1 MNVHLLLLVGVLA
14 VLLPVGVQADPS
26 VSGELELE
34 LLTTEEPLTQ
44 AVLVISES
52 LEPHQERVL
61 KAIGV
66 QIESSEENALFVSLS
81 WKMLQK
87 LRDKDY
93 ITSLGPDFGI
103 QSLPING
110 TLETNVETLFALQS
124 PSTNRG
130 NGIKVTLIDSGITTS
145 DARIGSE
152 IDFTGEGT
160 IDAHDRGSKIAEHI
174 LAINPNATLNSLKI
188 IGTMDEGRAYHAIQ
202 AIDWAIENNTNIIVL
217 GVGGTISNC
226 GSDGLSDAVKKAVDS
241 GILVIAPAGDP
252 TVQSLLSP
260 GCSDKTLSVGLSQS
274 LFPNYPDIVVAGE
287 PFTLGIGMAT
297 AHVTAIATLLW
308 SENPSAS
315 AEKVKK
321 ALLETAEDIGLPVEQ
336 QGFGQ
341 LNPPLAYATFIGLS
355 LEKIGIDLET
365 IDESFLNTDTFKQL
379 MKEEQE
385 RVKEFLKARE
395 EEQKR
400 LAQLAELPPVEVTPD
415 SFWYGIQRFTEN
427 IDLLL
432 TFDEIV
438 RAEKNLSLANKRV
451 AEIIRMQ
458 SEAKTQ
464 FQEQLLADFDRH
476 TADAQTIVLANPELQ
491 AKAADQL
498 VENADVLQNV
508 ANVSTENPTLDNTH
522 ERTLEILSFI
532 EAVDPKKAAEL
543 YFSLSEVTGSSLDEK
558 KNAENFD
565 ILVRQYQETIGK
577 TQQSLQEAK
586 RKGENVSEIEQKI
599 VEQAAN
605 NIATF
610 SKEYQELSQKSKEGA
625 DVVIGASVEILEA
638 NNKGITISP
647 FEFDQLSDSL
657 KEKILQATT
666 EKDIQEVNLK
676 IVEEVEKAG
685 EEAKKKQVE
694 AIQKELEKI
703 EKPIIPLE
711 GSQEGEN
718 SPEVE
723 EEMEDDSDSSGS
735 SGSGGGDEAP
745 LPEGADGTCDGTIT
759 TGIGNNIVI
768 SAGNTCTIG
777 SVTISGNL
785 FVEGTLNANGTTFN
799 GNVNGEE
806 GGSVDISSSQ
816 INGNVDS
823 DDADIELSSST
834 VTGNVDISGGTASIN
849 GNTIAGNLTISST
862 SSCSQS
868 GNTVN
873 GNNSGCP

>member
-1 MNVHLLLLVGVLA
+1 MSLRFLLLAGILA
-14 VLLPVGVQADPS
+14 ILLPVVVQADPS

-44 AVLVISES
+44 AVLVVNEP

-61 KAIGV
+61 KAIGI
-66 QIESSEENALFVSLS
+66 QIESSEDNALFVSLS
-81 WKMLQK
+81 WEMLQK

-103 QSLPING
+103 KLLPVNG
-110 TLETNVETLFALQS
+110 ALETNIENVFGLQS
-124 PSTNRG
+124 APTNRG
-130 NGIKVTLIDSGITTS
+130 NEIKIILIDSGITTS
-145 DARIGSE
+145 DARIGSQ
-152 IDFTGEGT
+152 IDFTEEGT
-160 IDAHDRGSKIAEHI
+160 LDSHDHGSKIAEHI
-174 LAINPNATLNSLKI
+174 LAINPNAILSSLKI
-188 IGTMDEGRAYHAIQ
+188 VGASGEGRAYHAIQ
-202 AIDWAIENNTNIIVL
+202 AIEWAIENKTNIIVL

-252 TVQSLLSP
+252 AVQGLLSP

-274 LFPNYPDIVVAGE
+274 PFFNYPDIVVTGE
-287 PFTLGIGMAT
+287 PSTLGIGMAA
-297 AHVTAIATLLW
+297 AHVTAIAALLW
-308 SENPSAS
+308 SENPSAT
-315 AEKVKK
+315 AEKVEK
-321 ALLETAEDIGLPVEQ
+321 AILETAEDIGLPVEQ

-341 LNPPLAYATFIGLS
+341 LNPPLAYATFVGLS

-365 IDESFLNTDTFKQL
+365 IDESFLNTEAFKQL
-379 MKEEQE
+379 TKEEQE

-400 LAQLAELPPVEVTPD
+400 LAQLAELPPVTVTPD

-432 TFDEIV
+432 TFDETI
-438 RAEKNLSLANKRV
+438 RAEKNLTLANKRV

-464 FQEQLLADFDRH
+464 YQEQLLADFDQH
-476 TADAQTIVLANPELQ
+476 TADVQTIALENPELQ
-491 AKAADQL
+491 AKTADQL

-508 ANVSTENPTLDNTH
+508 ANISSENQALDNTN

-543 YFSLSEVTGSSLDEK
+543 YFSLSEVSGSSLDEK

-565 ILVRQYQETIGK
+565 ILARQYQGTINK
-577 TQQSLQEAK
+577 TQQNIQEAK
-586 RKGENVSEIEQKI
+586 RKGENVAEIEQKI

-638 NNKGITISP
+638 NNKGINISP
-647 FEFDQLSDSL
+647 IEFDQLSDSL

-666 EKDIQEVNLK
+666 EKDVQEVNLK
-676 IVEEVEKAG
+676 IVEEVEKAR
-685 EEAKKKQVE
+685 EEAEKKQAE

-711 GSQEGEN
+711 GSQEEDA
-718 SPEVE
+718 PEVE
-723 EEMEDDSDSSGS
+723 EEIVDNSGGGS
-735 SGSGGGDEAP
+735 SGGGAP
-745 LPEGADGTCDGTIT
+745 LPEGADGTCDGSIT
-759 TGIGNNIVI
+759 TSIGNNIVI
-768 SAGNTCTIG
+768 SAGDTCTIG

-799 GNVNGEE
+799 GNVNGEA

-823 DDADIELSSST
+823 DNADIELSSST
-834 VTGNVDISGGTASIN
+834 VNGNVDISGGSASIS
-849 GNTIAGNLTISST
+849 GNTITGNLTISST

-868 GNTVN
+868 GNNVS

>member
-1 MNVHLLLLVGVLA
+1 MSLRFLLLAGILA
-14 VLLPVGVQADPS
+14 ILLPVVVQADPS

-44 AVLVISES
+44 AVLVVNEP

-61 KAIGV
+61 KAIGI
-66 QIESSEENALFVSLS
+66 QIESSEDNALFVSLS

-103 QSLPING
+103 KLLPVNG
-110 TLETNVETLFALQS
+110 ALETNIESVFGLQS
-124 PSTNRG
+124 APTNRG
-130 NGIKVTLIDSGITTS
+130 NEIRITLIDSGISIS

-152 IDFTGEGT
+152 IDFTEEGT
-160 IDAHDRGSKIAEHI
+160 VDAHNHGSKIAEHI

-188 IGTMDEGRAYHAIQ
+188 IGTSGEGRAYHAIQ

-217 GVGGTISNC
+217 GLGGTISNC
-226 GSDGLSDAVKKAVDS
+226 GSDGLSDAIKKAVDS
-241 GILVIAPAGDP
+241 DILVIAPAGDP
-252 TVQSLLSP
+252 AVQGLLSP

-274 LFPNYPDIVVAGE
+274 PFSNYPDIVVAGE
-287 PFTLGIGMAT
+287 PSTLGIGMAT
-297 AHVTAIATLLW
+297 AHVTAIAALLW
-308 SENPSAS
+308 SENPSAT
-315 AEKVKK
+315 AEKVEK
-321 ALLETAEDIGLPVEQ
+321 AILETAEDIGLPVEQ

-341 LNPPLAYATFIGLS
+341 LNPALAYATFIGLS
-355 LEKIGIDLET
+355 LEKIGINLET
-365 IDESFLNTDTFKQL
+365 IDESFLNTEAFKQL
-379 MKEEQE
+379 TKEEQE

-400 LAQLAELPPVEVTPD
+400 LSQLAELPPVEVTPD

-432 TFDEIV
+432 TFDETI
-438 RAEKNLSLANKRV
+438 RAEKNLTLANKRV

-464 FQEQLLADFDRH
+464 YQEQLLADFDQH
-476 TADAQTIVLANPELQ
+476 TADAQTIALENPELQ
-491 AKAADQL
+491 AKTADQL
-498 VENADVLQNV
+498 VENADVLQNI
-508 ANVSTENPTLDNTH
+508 ANVSNENSTLDNTH
-522 ERTLEILSFI
+522 GRTLEILSFI

-543 YFSLSEVTGSSLDEK
+543 YFSLSEVSGNNLDEK

-565 ILVRQYQETIGK
+565 ILARQYQETISK
-577 TQQSLQEAK
+577 TQQSIQEAK
-586 RKGENVSEIEQKI
+586 RKGENMDEIEQKI
-599 VEQAAN
+599 VEKAADN
-605 NIATF
+605 VATF
-610 SKEYQELSQKSKEGA
+610 AKEYQELSQKSKEGA
-625 DVVIGASVEILEA
+625 DVVIDASVDILKA
-638 NNKGITISP
+638 NNKGISISP

-676 IVEEVEKAG
+676 IVEEVENAR
-685 EEAKKKQVE
+685 EEAEKKQAE
-694 AIQKELEKI
+694 TIQKELEKI

-711 GSQEGEN
+711 GSQEEDV
-718 SPEVE
+718 PEVE
-723 EEMEDDSDSSGS
+723 EEIIDNSGGGS
-735 SGSGGGDEAP
+735 SGGGGAPP

-768 SAGNTCTIG
+768 SAGDTCTIG
-777 SVTISGNL
+777 NVTISGNL

-806 GGSVDISSSQ
+806 GGSVDISGSQ

-823 DDADIELSSST
+823 DDADMELSSST
-834 VTGNVDISGGTASIN
+834 VNGNVDISGGSASII
-849 GNTIAGNLTISST
+849 GNTITGNLTISST

-868 GNTVN
+868 GNTVS